1 MRGKAWAFPRILYMK
16 FFCYLALS
24 ASCYLALATAAPAQE
39 AAAVE
44 RGAYV
49 FRASGGCSCHTD
61 IQGDGAFMAG
71 GRGIATPFGTIYA
84 TNITPDKETGIG
96 AWSDADFVRAMRQGV
111 APDDTHYY
119 PVFPYTSFTRM
130 AEGDLKDLKSYLF
143 SLPAMKKENPPNEL
157 MPPFSWRFIL
167 GVWKWL
173 NFEPG
178 QIQRDPQQSDEW
190 NRGAYLVEALAH
202 CSECHTPR
210 TALGA
215 RQKDL
220 AYAGSAEGPEGEL
233 APNIT
238 PDRETGIGAW
248 STVDITWYL
257 QNGLEP
263 EGDSAQ
269 GLMWELIE
277 NGYQHLSESDLAAI
291 AVYLRSLEP
300 IRHVVSGE

>member
-1 MRGKAWAFPRILYMK
+1 MLFPVILCMKNNKYSILYCS
-16 FFCYLALS
+16 FSLLLGLVWS
-24 ASCYLALATAAPAQE
+24 TQAQGP
-39 AAAVE
+39 VE

-61 IQGDGAFMAG
+61 IERDGDFMAG

-96 AWSDADFVRAMRQGV
+96 TWSEADFIRSMTEGV
-111 APDDTHYY
+111 APDGSHYY

-130 AEGDLKDLKSYLF
+130 TARDLSDLKAYLF
-143 SLPAMKKENPPNEL
+143 SLPPIKKENLANDL
-157 MPPFSWRFIL
+157 APPFSWRFTL
-167 GVWKWL
+167 GFWKL
-173 NFEPG
+173 LHFARGPFATNPE
-178 QIQRDPQQSDEW
+178 QSDEW

-202 CSECHTPR
+202 CGECHTPR
-210 TALGA
+210 TATGGL
-215 RQKDL
+215 QENL

-238 PDRETGIGAW
+238 PDKETGIGTW
-248 STVDITWYL
+248 SSADITWYL
-257 QNGLEP
+257 QNGFEP

-277 NGYQHLSESDLAAI
+277 HGYQHLSEDDLAAM
-291 AVYLRSLEP
+291 AVYLRGLEP
-300 IRHVVSGE
+300 IEHDVGGD